1 MPHISWDSPEKTLDS
16 NENTFVELLH
26 DHLLEQLNT
35 APTRGS
41 NTLDLVL
48 TNVPN
53 KVYICDV

>member
-53 KVYICDV
+53 KVYTCDV